1 MHLKAVFLLIFS
13 QMGLQPSVARVSE
26 YYIKTFDF
34 EMLTTS
40 YFINETKLIEN
51 RQNVIV
57 TKKKIMS
64 LSLLWST
71 DHQYESVPREIV
83 QNTHRDTGSSPL
95 LPMLG
100 WLTRLPEVF
109 PFLTT
114 QFPLHLQSRNRTRR
128 WESTYVLSH
137 KLWSDSMS

>member
-1 MHLKAVFLLIFS
+1 MKQAGPKKIECEKLQNMHLKAVFLLIFS

-57 TKKKIMS
+57 TKKKN
-64 LSLLWST
+64 
-71 DHQYESVPREIV
+71 H
-83 QNTHRDTGSSPL
+83 
-95 LPMLG
+95 
-100 WLTRLPEVF
+100 
-109 PFLTT
+109 
-114 QFPLHLQSRNRTRR
+114 
-128 WESTYVLSH
+128 VLKPH
-137 KLWSDSMS
+137 MVH